1 MTRNLTIVAAV
12 CIVSIL
18 LAGLLGHAQA
28 AQVPQ
33 TAPAPRTPAPSPTVV
48 FGNDVGF
55 RVDQWQGNTPLG
67 TLVIKVNGQWVP
79 VKESMGLHR
88 LTSR

>member
-1 MTRNLTIVAAV
+1 MTRKLTIVAAV
-12 CIVSIL
+12 WIVSIL
-18 LAGLLGHAQA
+18 LAGLLGYAQA
-28 AQVPQ
+28 VQVPQ
-33 TAPAPRTPAPSPTVV
+33 PGPAPRTPASPTVV

-67 TLVIKVNGQWVP
+67 TLVIKMNGEWVP
-79 VKESMGLHR
+79 VKESMGVHR

>member
-1 MTRNLTIVAAV
+1 MTSKLTTVAVV

-18 LAGLLGHAQA
+18 LAGMMGHAWA
-28 AQVPQ
+28 PQVPQ
-33 TAPAPRTPAPSPTVV
+33 LRPAPATPAPSTTVV

-67 TLVIKVNGQWVP
+67 TLVIKVKGEWVP
-79 VKESMGLHR
+79 VKESMALHP